1 MSSNENLFAVG
12 VGALLF
18 AFMLCLFLIVGAIV
32 GSLSA
37 VILFVAGALFL
48 VLSPFQL
55 AWYVIKG
62 LKRGYRG

>member
-18 AFMLCLFLIVGAIV
+18 AFMLSLFLIVGAIV
-32 GSLSA
+32 GSLSV
-37 VILFVAGALFL
+37 VILLIAGALFL

>member
-1 MSSNENLFAVG
+1 MSSNGNLFAVG

-18 AFMLCLFLIVGAIV
+18 AFMLCLFLIVGAFV
-32 GSLSA
+32 GSLSV
-37 VILFVAGALFL
+37 VILLIAGALFL